1 MKYVKLFEKFLNE
14 NVSNSEI
21 LDLVDNIQ
29 ALIQKIKAGNKSKG
43 SKLFTIAG
51 PLVKELH
58 SLMESVENNDD
69 IIFEN
74 EIAQKRGENS
84 AKMRDVQQ
92 KIKEIQQSISELKQD
107 EVDPRKIML
116 LQLGIQKETLKKKQV
131 KHKIHIIFLYIFNI
145 FNLKINITIKSK
157 TIIIIT

>member
-1 MKYVKLFEKFLNE
+1 MKPIKLFEQFLNE

-21 LDLVDNIQ
+21 LDLVDSIQ
-29 ALIQKIKAGNKSKG
+29 AVIQKIKAENKSKG

-69 IIFEN
+69 IIFENN

-116 LQLGIQKETLKKKQV
+116 LQLGIQKETLKLQSLQV
-131 KHKIHIIFLYIFNI
+131 NDKILS
-145 FNLKINITIKSK
+145 IKSQMQ
-157 TIIIIT
+157 